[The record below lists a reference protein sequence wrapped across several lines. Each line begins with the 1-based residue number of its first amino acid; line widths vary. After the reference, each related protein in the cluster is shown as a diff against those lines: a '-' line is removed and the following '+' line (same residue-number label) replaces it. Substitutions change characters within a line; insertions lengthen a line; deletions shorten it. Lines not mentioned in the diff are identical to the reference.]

1 MLWLLDEYWNYA
13 LFHFAMI
20 CLLEA
25 STAFSRIKSVASL
38 RGMRSASTHVYVLR
52 DGSSNFTNLFYLS
65 IILLIS
71 CLLYFHS
78 SSKGVWRTRDSNDL
92 LPGDVFSG
100 IDESQIEL
108 LI

>member
-52 DGSSNFTNLFYLS
+52 DGLLAFDFFY
-65 IILLIS
+65 
-71 CLLYFHS
+71 
-78 SSKGVWRTRDSNDL
+78 
-92 LPGDVFSG
+92 FSF
-100 IDESQIEL
+100 
-108 LI
+108 